1 MEVMENQVDEIKKK
15 IDIIEFIGSFITL
28 KKVGRNFKANCPFHQ
43 EKTPSFIVS
52 PERQIWHCFGSCG
65 DGGDIIKFL
74 MKWENITFIEALKEL
89 AQKAG
94 VSLKNINYEDRIWK
108 KKERFLTMNSQ
119 ATEFFEYIL
128 NKTKFG
134 KKGLEYLTGRDIKAP
149 IIKKFQLGYSPSSWD
164 SLRLFLKKKNYSDEE
179 MSENG
184 LLVKNSRN
192 QYYDRFRGR
201 LMFPLKDARG
211 NIVGFS
217 GRILETE
224 SKEAKYI
231 NTPETPIYHK
241 RETLFGIDLARE
253 AIKTEKNV
261 FIVEGE
267 FDMITPYIHGFSNF
281 VAIKGAAITTE
292 QLMLLKR
299 YTDKITLDLDTDE
312 AGEEAMK
319 RGIVEAEKMDFNIQV
334 VKIDFAKDPDE
345 AVRKDLNAFKKAIEK
360 PIPVYDFII
369 NSAVKKYPEDTPF
382 NKKKIGDEVIPYIER
397 IVNPIV
403 KSHYVKKLAR
413 LLNVEEEGVTNLI
426 SKIKRKIEQKASYK
440 PNINSKT
447 KEERYL
453 IIEKYLLS
461 LIFQSDDIEKMS
473 ALIFSIIKPEDFSL
487 PVYQKICQ
495 NFFDKNEKGKKFD
508 VNYFVNSLPAE
519 IRPVFDEIYLF
530 DSNDDNLSKENI
542 EKLMFELKRFSLKS
556 QIKKVLEEKTESQ
569 EKNKE
574 LVAITTSLK
583 EVEKKLLSL

>member
-1 MEVMENQVDEIKKK
+1 MEVMDKQIDEIKKK
-15 IDIIEFIGSFITL
+15 IDIIEFIGTFITL

-43 EKTPSFIVS
+43 EKTPSFVVS
-52 PERQIWHCFGSCG
+52 PERQIWHCFGGCG
-65 DGGDIIKFL
+65 DGGDVVKFL

-89 AQKAG
+89 AQKTG
-94 VSLKNINYEDRIWK
+94 VSLENINYEDRAWK
-108 KKERFLTMNSQ
+108 KKERFFTMNAQ
-119 ATEFFEYIL
+119 TTEFFEFLL

-149 IIKKFQLGYSPSSWD
+149 VIKKFQLGYSPSSWD

-179 MSENG
+179 ISENG
-184 LLVKNSRN
+184 LLVKNDRG

-211 NIVGFS
+211 NVMGFS
-217 GRILETE
+217 GRILNSEA
-224 SKEAKYI
+224 KEAKYI
-231 NTPETPIYHK
+231 NTPETAIYHK
-241 RETLFGIDLARE
+241 RETLFGINLARE
-253 AIKTEKNV
+253 AIKKEKNV

-281 VAIKGAAITTE
+281 VAIKGSAITTE

-299 YTDKITLDLDTDE
+299 YTDKITLALDTDE

-319 RGIVEAEKMDFNIQV
+319 RGITEAEKMDFNIQIIR
-334 VKIDFAKDPDE
+334 IDFAKDPDE
-345 AVRKDLNAFKKAIEK
+345 AIRKDLNAFKKAINK
-360 PIPVYDFII
+360 PVPVYDFII
-369 NSAVKKYPEDTPF
+369 DIALKKYPEDTPF

-403 KSHYVKKLAR
+403 KSHYVKKIAR
-413 LLNVEEEGVTNLI
+413 LLNVEEEGVTSLI

-440 PNINSKT
+440 LDITPKT
-447 KEERYL
+447 KEERPL

-461 LIFQSDDIEKMS
+461 LIFQSEDIEKMS
-473 ALIFSIIKPEDFSL
+473 NLIFSIINPEDFSL
-487 PVYQKICQ
+487 PVYQKISK
-495 NFFDKNEKGKKFD
+495 NFLDKKEKESKFN
-508 VNYFVNSLPAE
+508 VNNFVKNLPAE

-530 DSNDDNLSKENI
+530 DSNDENLSKENI
-542 EKLMFELKRFSLKS
+542 EKLMFELKRFSLKN
-556 QIKKVLEEKTESQ
+556 QIKKTLEEKSESQ
-569 EKNKE
+569 EKNKQ
-574 LVAITTSLK
+574 LITITNSLK

>member
-1 MEVMENQVDEIKKK
+1 MENQIEEIKKK

-43 EKTPSFIVS
+43 EKTPSFVVS
-52 PERQIWHCFGSCG
+52 PERQIWHCFGGCG

-94 VSLKNINYEDRIWK
+94 VPLKNVDYEDRIWK
-108 KKERFLTMNSQ
+108 KKERYFMMNAQTS
-119 ATEFFEYIL
+119 EFFEYLL

-134 KKGLEYLTGRDIKAP
+134 KKGLEYLKNRDIKVP

-179 MSENG
+179 ISENG

-241 RETLFGIDLARE
+241 RETLFGIDLARDT
-253 AIKTEKNV
+253 IKKEKNV

-267 FDMITPYIHGFSNF
+267 FDMITPYAYNFSNF

-299 YTDKITLDLDTDE
+299 YTDKITLFLDTDE

-319 RGIVEAEKMDFNIQV
+319 RGIVEAEKMDFDIQV
-334 VKIDFAKDPDE
+334 IKINFAKDPDE
-345 AVRKDLNAFKKAIEK
+345 AVRKNLNAFKKAVEK
-360 PIPVYDFII
+360 PIPIYDFII
-369 NSAVKKYPEDTPF
+369 ESAVKKYSDDTPF
-382 NKKKIGDEVIPYIER
+382 NKKKIGDEVIPYVER

-403 KSHYVKKLAR
+403 KSYYVKKIAK

-426 SKIKRKIEQKASYK
+426 SKIKRKIEQKTNYK
-440 PNINSKT
+440 LNVIPRN
-447 KEERYL
+447 KEERQL

-461 LIFQSDDIEKMS
+461 LVFQSEDVDKMS
-473 ALIFSIIKPEDFSL
+473 TLIFSVIKSEDFSL
-487 PVYQKICQ
+487 PVYKKICS
-495 NFFDKNEKGKKFD
+495 NFLDKKETGKKFD
-508 VNYFVNSLPAE
+508 VNSFVNHLPAE
-519 IRPVFDEIYLF
+519 VRPVFDEIYLF
-530 DSNDDNLSKENI
+530 DSSEHNLSKENI
-542 EKLMFELKRFSLKS
+542 EKLMFELKRFSLKN
-556 QIKKVLEEKTESQ
+556 QIKKILEEKSE
-569 EKNKE
+569 NKE
-574 LVAITTSLK
+574 NNSQLVTITNSLK